1 VLLNSA
7 NENII
12 IGYDLTNT
20 CSQISYR
27 YLKNGSQVETL
38 TAVAAQENYDIPTVL
53 CKKCGVNQWLFGK
66 DAVRFYENDPLE
78 GILVDDLLN
87 LAIRGEMIQVGGK
100 GYDPVSLLTLFVK
113 RSLGLLSGIATL
125 DRIYA
130 ILFTCEVLTPRL
142 IEVLTMVVN
151 GLELR
156 GTKVFF
162 QSYEESF
169 YGYML
174 HQQPELWKEQ
184 SVLFDY
190 RGDSIVTMMLK
201 KNAKTTPIVAYVEKQ
216 ESAFVG
222 GDNEFLRMAKGA
234 MEEEDISS
242 VYLIGE
248 KFSGGWMEESLRYL
262 CEGRRV
268 FQGNNLYSKGA
279 CYCLQD
285 RLMPGKQSKE
295 FVFLGEDKLKS
306 NIGMFVWKRGQESY
320 FAILDAGVDWRDI
333 AFECEIYLQD
343 ESRLELVVTPLLG
356 GSKVSIV
363 EIPLDG
369 LYLKP
374 GETTRIYMNFTMPE
388 EKRLNV
394 EIEDLGFGMFREPVE
409 TTWQK
414 DILLD

>member
-1 VLLNSA
+1 MLLNSG

-27 YLKNGSQVETL
+27 YLKDGCDVETL
-38 TAVAAQENYDIPTVL
+38 TLVPGQESYDIPTVL
-53 CKKCGVNQWLFGK
+53 CKKCGANQWLFGRE
-66 DAVRFYENDPLE
+66 AVRFYENDPLE
-78 GILVDDLLN
+78 GILVDDLLQ

-100 GYDPVSLLTLFVK
+100 GYDPVALLTLFVK
-113 RSLGLLSGIATL
+113 RSLGLLSGVATV

-130 ILFTCEVLTPRL
+130 ILFTCEDLSPRL

-156 GTKVFF
+156 NTKVFF
-162 QSYEESF
+162 QNYEESF

-174 HQQPELWKEQ
+174 HQQQDLWKEQ
-184 SVLFDY
+184 SILFDY
-190 RGDSIVTMMLK
+190 RKDTLVTMKLK
-201 KNAKTTPIVAYVEKQ
+201 KNAKTTPVVVYVEKHTG
-216 ESAFVG
+216 SFLG
-222 GDNEFLRMAKGA
+222 GDGEFLRLAKEY

-242 VYLIGE
+242 AYLIGE
-248 KFSGGWMEESLRYL
+248 KFSGGWMDESLRYI

-279 CYCLQD
+279 CYCLFE
-285 RLMPGKQSKE
+285 RLMPSRMGKE
-295 FVFLGEDKLKS
+295 HVFLGEDKLKS
-306 NIGMFVWKRGQESY
+306 NIGMFVWKRGEESY

-343 ESRLELVVTPLLG
+343 ESRIELVVTPMLG
-356 GSKVSIV
+356 GKVNIV
-363 EIPLDG
+363 EIPLEG
-369 LYLKP
+369 LYLKT
-374 GETTRIYMNFTMPE
+374 GETTRIYMNFTMTE
-388 EKRLNV
+388 ENRLCV
-394 EIEDLGFGMFREPVE
+394 EIEDLGFGVFREPVE

-414 DILLD
+414 EILLD